1 MPTEHTLGPD
11 DGRLTIRTGR
21 AGAAAKAGHDL
32 VIEVTGW
39 KAKVALGEQPSD
51 ARVEVTVDS
60 RSLRVREGHGGMK
73 ALGDDDKDN
82 IRQTIDDEVLKGT
95 PIAFRSTSVAS
106 GSGPGE
112 LAITGELSLSGT
124 SRPVTFVLTPG
135 ADGIVTAAAAIKQ
148 SDWGMKPYSA
158 LFGTLKVAD
167 EVQLEFSGRL
177 PAG

>member
-39 KAKVALGEQPSD
+39 QATFAVGDQPGD
-51 ARVEVTVDS
+51 AQLDLTVDS

-73 ALGDDDKDN
+73 ALDEDDKDN

-95 PIAFRSTSVAS
+95 PIRFRSTSVS
-106 GSGPGE
+106 PGSAPGE
-112 LAITGELSLSGT
+112 LAVAGELTLSGT
-124 SRPVTFVLTPG
+124 SRPVTFAMARGDDG
-135 ADGIVTAAAAIKQ
+135 AVSATAAIKQ

-167 EVQLEFSGRL
+167 EVQIEFSGRL